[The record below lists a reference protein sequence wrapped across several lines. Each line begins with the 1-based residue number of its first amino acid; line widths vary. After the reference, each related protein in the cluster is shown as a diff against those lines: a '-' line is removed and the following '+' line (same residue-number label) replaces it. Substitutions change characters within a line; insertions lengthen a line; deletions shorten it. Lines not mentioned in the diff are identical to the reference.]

1 MNRSILKS
9 AAIAFV
15 LSRAIV
21 FAIFIAGSQ
30 TAFLGKVYSSAVWET
45 RIEIE
50 QQRFAPELVRETL
63 VGDAWWYRTISNDG
77 YAPKTAPPS
86 TWNWTFFPLYPLL
99 VRAVPLTSE
108 FGLNALLVSNAAFAV
123 ALVLLGHVALS
134 MRAPV
139 EDAQR
144 AIMYA
149 AFFPTSY
156 FFSLPM
162 TEATFLALSLAAVL
176 AAQRRRW
183 LIAGFA
189 GGLTALTRFAGILL
203 LPVLVIMFLIEER
216 DRWYRMLTLLLVPAG
231 TAAFMSYLNYRTGDA
246 LAFVHAQARW
256 GRSAT
261 GFWQPLASYLGHI
274 SHVSEPWNLLTL
286 NFLVSVGC
294 LALGG
299 YLLVT
304 REWAFGVYTLGSV
317 LVPLMSG
324 SLQSMSRYA
333 LVIFPIYL
341 WLARIGRRQD
351 LDRTILASEA
361 AVFGCLTVL
370 FVGHLD
376 FAVA

>member
-1 MNRSILKS
+1 
-9 AAIAFV
+9 
-15 LSRAIV
+15 
-21 FAIFIAGSQ
+21 
-30 TAFLGKVYSSAVWET
+30 
-45 RIEIE
+45 
-50 QQRFAPELVRETL
+50 
-63 VGDAWWYRTISNDG
+63 
-77 YAPKTAPPS
+77 
-86 TWNWTFFPLYPLL
+86 
-99 VRAVPLTSE
+99 
-108 FGLNALLVSNAAFAV
+108 FAV